1 MLSKNII
8 TYGCRL
14 NIYESEVMQ
23 KHLEKANLK
32 NYILFNS
39 CSVTNEAKKK
49 VIDDIRKFKKKYPNK
64 KIIVTGCASQIDS
77 KTFLSMSEVDH
88 VIGNKEKMEFETF
101 LKISNEK
108 IANKISDI
116 MELKTIAPQFIESFE
131 NHSRA
136 FIQIQNGCDHRC
148 TFCTIP
154 YGRGNSRSLPINN
167 IIEQIKMLNE
177 KGFNEIILTGVGND
191 NDIKTLPIIEG
202 QLPVEISKR
211 ALNAVS
217 LSGEDVVIF
226 DTAGRT
232 QIDQQ
237 MMMELKQLENE
248 IQPHEIVLVA
258 DSLTGQDAVNIAQEF
273 QKTVNL
279 SSIILTRIDGD
290 GKGGAALSMKAVTGC
305 PIKFLATGEK
315 IDQLEAFHPDRIA
328 NRILGMGDVVS
339 LVEKVAED
347 LEQEKIEKIEEDIKK
362 GSFTFD
368 TYLQQIRQ
376 MKKVGGMSGVLS
388 MMPGVSKMK
397 KQIDESNLDES
408 LLSKQEA
415 IILSMTQKE
424 RDNPKIIGGSRKK
437 RIANGSGTDIS
448 MVNKLLK
455 QHKMMTNV
463 MKKMSKGGRGAL
475 QGLDGIPPD
484 LLNNLK

>member
-1 MLSKNII
+1 MFENLTDKIESAFSFFNKITRLDEKQADEGLRKIRQALLESDVALSVTKKFIEDVKPKIIGQEVLKSVTPGQMIIKIVNDELIKVLGSEKSELNLGNVPPIKILVVGLQGSGKTTSTAKLGHFLQKKLSKKV
-8 TYGCRL
+8 L
-14 NIYESEVMQ
+14 MASLDIYRPAAQQQLEV
-23 KHLEKANLK
+23 LG
-32 NYILFNS
+32 
-39 CSVTNEAKKK
+39 T
-49 VIDDIRKFKKKYPNK
+49 
-64 KIIVTGCASQIDS
+64 
-77 KTFLSMSEVDH
+77 
-88 VIGNKEKMEFETF
+88 
-101 LKISNEK
+101 
-108 IANKISDI
+108 
-116 MELKTIAPQFIESFE
+116 
-131 NHSRA
+131 
-136 FIQIQNGCDHRC
+136 
-148 TFCTIP
+148 
-154 YGRGNSRSLPINN
+154 
-167 IIEQIKMLNE
+167 
-177 KGFNEIILTGVGND
+177 D
-191 NDIKTLPIIEG
+191 NDIKTLPIMDG
-202 QLPVEISKR
+202 QLPIEISKR

-237 MMMELKQLENE
+237 MMMELRQLENE
-248 IQPHEIVLVA
+248 IQPHEIILVA

-315 IDQLEAFHPDRIA
+315 IDQLETFHPDRIA

-347 LEQEKIEKIEEDIKK
+347 LEQEKIEKIEEDLKK

-388 MMPGVSKMK
+388 MMPGVSKIK

-408 LLSKQEA
+408 LLNKQEA
-415 IILSMTQKE
+415 IILSMTQNE

-484 LLNNLK
+484 FLNNLK

>member
-1 MLSKNII
+1 MFENLTDKIESAFSFFNKI
-8 TYGCRL
+8 TRL
-14 NIYESEVMQ
+14 DEKQADEGLRKIRQALLESDVA
-23 KHLEKANLK
+23 L
-32 NYILFNS
+32 
-39 CSVTNEAKKK
+39 SVTKKFIEDVKPKIIGQEVLKSVTPGQMIIKIVNDELINVLGSEKSDLNLENVPPVKILVVGLQGSGKTTSTAKLAHFLQKKLTKK
-49 VIDDIRKFKKKYPNK
+49 VLMTSLDIYRPAAQQQLQ
-64 KIIVTGCASQIDS
+64 V
-77 KTFLSMSEVDH
+77 L
-88 VIGNKEKMEFETF
+88 
-101 LKISNEK
+101 
-108 IANKISDI
+108 
-116 MELKTIAPQFIESFE
+116 
-131 NHSRA
+131 
-136 FIQIQNGCDHRC
+136 
-148 TFCTIP
+148 
-154 YGRGNSRSLPINN
+154 
-167 IIEQIKMLNE
+167 
-177 KGFNEIILTGVGND
+177 GND

-408 LLSKQEA
+408 LLNKQEA

>member
-1 MLSKNII
+1 MFENLTDKIESAFSFFNKITRLDEKQADEGLRKIRQALLESDVALSVTKKFIEDVKPKIIGQEVLKSVTPGQMIIKIVNDELINVLGSEKSDLNLENVPPVKILVVGLQGSGKTTTTAKLAHFLQKKLSKKVLM
-8 TYGCRL
+8 TSL
-14 NIYESEVMQ
+14 DIYRPAAQQQLQV
-23 KHLEKANLK
+23 L
-32 NYILFNS
+32 
-39 CSVTNEAKKK
+39 
-49 VIDDIRKFKKKYPNK
+49 
-64 KIIVTGCASQIDS
+64 
-77 KTFLSMSEVDH
+77 
-88 VIGNKEKMEFETF
+88 
-101 LKISNEK
+101 
-108 IANKISDI
+108 
-116 MELKTIAPQFIESFE
+116 
-131 NHSRA
+131 
-136 FIQIQNGCDHRC
+136 
-148 TFCTIP
+148 
-154 YGRGNSRSLPINN
+154 
-167 IIEQIKMLNE
+167 
-177 KGFNEIILTGVGND
+177 GND
-191 NDIKTLPIIEG
+191 NDIKTLPIVEG

-248 IQPHEIVLVA
+248 IQPHEIILVA

-408 LLSKQEA
+408 LLNKQEA

>member
-1 MLSKNII
+1 MFENLTDKIESAFTFFNKITRLDEKQADEGLRKIRQALLESDVALSVTKKLIEDVKPKIVGQEVLKSVTPGQMIIKIVNDELTRILGSEKSDLNLSNVPPIKILVIGLQGSGKTTTTAKLAYYLQKKLSKKVLM
-8 TYGCRL
+8 TSLDVYRPAA
-14 NIYESEVMQ
+14 Q
-23 KHLEKANLK
+23 KQLE
-32 NYILFNS
+32 IL
-39 CSVTNEAKKK
+39 
-49 VIDDIRKFKKKYPNK
+49 
-64 KIIVTGCASQIDS
+64 
-77 KTFLSMSEVDH
+77 
-88 VIGNKEKMEFETF
+88 
-101 LKISNEK
+101 
-108 IANKISDI
+108 
-116 MELKTIAPQFIESFE
+116 
-131 NHSRA
+131 
-136 FIQIQNGCDHRC
+136 
-148 TFCTIP
+148 
-154 YGRGNSRSLPINN
+154 
-167 IIEQIKMLNE
+167 
-177 KGFNEIILTGVGND
+177 GND
-191 NDIKTLPIIEG
+191 NQIKTLPIIEG
-202 QLPVEISKR
+202 QMPLEISKR

-217 LSGEDVVIF
+217 LTGDDVVIF

-237 MMMELKQLENE
+237 MMIELKQLESE
-248 IQPHEIVLVA
+248 IQPHEIILVA

-273 QKTVNL
+273 QQTVNL

-315 IDQLEAFHPDRIA
+315 INELETFYPDRIA

-339 LVEKVAED
+339 LVEKVAEN
-347 LEQEKIEKIEEDIKK
+347 LEQEKINEIEEDLKK
-362 GSFTFD
+362 GSFTFN

-397 KQIDESNLDES
+397 KQIDDANLDES
-408 LLSKQEA
+408 LLNKQEA
-415 IILSMTQKE
+415 IILSMTHYE

-455 QHKMMTNV
+455 QHKMMTTM

-475 QGLDGIPPD
+475 QGMDGIPPD

>member
-1 MLSKNII
+1 MFENLTDKIESAFTFFNKITRLDENQADEGLRKIRQALLESDVALSVTKKFIDDVKPKIIGQEVLKSVTPGQMIIKIVNDELIKILGSEKSELNLGNVPPIKILVVGLQGSGKTTSTAKLAHFLQKKLSKKVLM
-8 TYGCRL
+8 TSL
-14 NIYESEVMQ
+14 DIYRPAAQQQLQV
-23 KHLEKANLK
+23 L
-32 NYILFNS
+32 
-39 CSVTNEAKKK
+39 
-49 VIDDIRKFKKKYPNK
+49 
-64 KIIVTGCASQIDS
+64 
-77 KTFLSMSEVDH
+77 
-88 VIGNKEKMEFETF
+88 
-101 LKISNEK
+101 
-108 IANKISDI
+108 
-116 MELKTIAPQFIESFE
+116 
-131 NHSRA
+131 
-136 FIQIQNGCDHRC
+136 
-148 TFCTIP
+148 
-154 YGRGNSRSLPINN
+154 
-167 IIEQIKMLNE
+167 
-177 KGFNEIILTGVGND
+177 GND
-191 NDIKTLPIIEG
+191 NDIKTLPIVEG

-248 IQPHEIVLVA
+248 IQPHEIILVA

-408 LLSKQEA
+408 LLNKQEA

>member
-1 MLSKNII
+1 MFENLTDKIESAFSFFNKI
-8 TYGCRL
+8 TRL
-14 NIYESEVMQ
+14 DEKQADEGLRKIRQALLESDVA
-23 KHLEKANLK
+23 L
-32 NYILFNS
+32 
-39 CSVTNEAKKK
+39 SVTKKFIEDVKPKIIGQEVLKSITPGQMIIKIVNDELINVLGSEKSDLNLENVPPVKILVVGLQGSGKTTSTAKLAHFLQKKLTKK
-49 VIDDIRKFKKKYPNK
+49 VLMTSLDIYRPAAQQQLQ
-64 KIIVTGCASQIDS
+64 V
-77 KTFLSMSEVDH
+77 L
-88 VIGNKEKMEFETF
+88 
-101 LKISNEK
+101 
-108 IANKISDI
+108 
-116 MELKTIAPQFIESFE
+116 
-131 NHSRA
+131 
-136 FIQIQNGCDHRC
+136 
-148 TFCTIP
+148 
-154 YGRGNSRSLPINN
+154 
-167 IIEQIKMLNE
+167 
-177 KGFNEIILTGVGND
+177 GND

-248 IQPHEIVLVA
+248 IRPHEIILVA

-315 IDQLEAFHPDRIA
+315 IDQLETFHPDRIA

-347 LEQEKIEKIEEDIKK
+347 LEQEKIEKIEDDIKK

-408 LLSKQEA
+408 LLNKQEA

>member
-1 MLSKNII
+1 MFENLTDKIESAFSFFNKITRLDEKQADEGLRKIRQALLESDVALSVTKKFIEDVKPKIIGQEVLKSVTPGQMIIKIVNDELINVLGSEKSDLNLENVPPVKILVVGLQGSGKTTSTAKLAHFLQKKLSKKVLM
-8 TYGCRL
+8 TSL
-14 NIYESEVMQ
+14 DIYRPAAQQQLQV
-23 KHLEKANLK
+23 L
-32 NYILFNS
+32 
-39 CSVTNEAKKK
+39 
-49 VIDDIRKFKKKYPNK
+49 
-64 KIIVTGCASQIDS
+64 
-77 KTFLSMSEVDH
+77 
-88 VIGNKEKMEFETF
+88 
-101 LKISNEK
+101 
-108 IANKISDI
+108 
-116 MELKTIAPQFIESFE
+116 
-131 NHSRA
+131 
-136 FIQIQNGCDHRC
+136 
-148 TFCTIP
+148 
-154 YGRGNSRSLPINN
+154 
-167 IIEQIKMLNE
+167 
-177 KGFNEIILTGVGND
+177 GND
-191 NDIKTLPIIEG
+191 NDIKTLPIVEG

-248 IQPHEIVLVA
+248 IQPHEIILVA

-397 KQIDESNLDES
+397 KQIDEANLDES
-408 LLSKQEA
+408 LLNKQEA

>member
-1 MLSKNII
+1 MFENLTDKIESVFSFFNKITRLDEKQADEGLRKIRQALLESDVALSVTKKFIEDVKPKIIGQEVLKSVTPGQMIIKIVNDELIKVLGSEKSELNLGNVPPIKILVVGLQGSGKTTSTAKLAHFLQKKLSKKVLM
-8 TYGCRL
+8 TSL
-14 NIYESEVMQ
+14 DIYRPAAQQQLQV
-23 KHLEKANLK
+23 L
-32 NYILFNS
+32 
-39 CSVTNEAKKK
+39 
-49 VIDDIRKFKKKYPNK
+49 
-64 KIIVTGCASQIDS
+64 
-77 KTFLSMSEVDH
+77 
-88 VIGNKEKMEFETF
+88 
-101 LKISNEK
+101 
-108 IANKISDI
+108 
-116 MELKTIAPQFIESFE
+116 
-131 NHSRA
+131 
-136 FIQIQNGCDHRC
+136 
-148 TFCTIP
+148 
-154 YGRGNSRSLPINN
+154 
-167 IIEQIKMLNE
+167 
-177 KGFNEIILTGVGND
+177 GND

-315 IDQLEAFHPDRIA
+315 IDQLEAFHPNRIA

-397 KQIDESNLDES
+397 KQIDEANLDES
-408 LLSKQEA
+408 LLNKQEA

>member
-1 MLSKNII
+1 MFENLTDKIESAFSFFNKITRLDEKQADEGLRKIRQALLESDVALSVTKKFIEDVKPKIIGQEVLKSVTPGQMIIKIVNDELIKVLGSEKSELNLGNVPPIKILVVGLQGSGKTTSTAKLAHFLQKKLSKKVLM
-8 TYGCRL
+8 TSL
-14 NIYESEVMQ
+14 DIYRPAAQQQLQV
-23 KHLEKANLK
+23 L
-32 NYILFNS
+32 
-39 CSVTNEAKKK
+39 
-49 VIDDIRKFKKKYPNK
+49 
-64 KIIVTGCASQIDS
+64 
-77 KTFLSMSEVDH
+77 
-88 VIGNKEKMEFETF
+88 
-101 LKISNEK
+101 
-108 IANKISDI
+108 
-116 MELKTIAPQFIESFE
+116 
-131 NHSRA
+131 
-136 FIQIQNGCDHRC
+136 
-148 TFCTIP
+148 
-154 YGRGNSRSLPINN
+154 
-167 IIEQIKMLNE
+167 
-177 KGFNEIILTGVGND
+177 GND

-202 QLPVEISKR
+202 QLPLEISKR

-408 LLSKQEA
+408 LLNKQEA

>member
-1 MLSKNII
+1 MFENLTDKIESAFSFFNKITRLDEKQADEGLRKIRQALLESDVALSVTKKFIEDVKPKIIGQEVLKSVTPGQMIIKIVNDELINVLGSEKSDLNLGNVPPIKILVVGLQGSGKTTSTAKLAHYLQQKLSKKVLM
-8 TYGCRL
+8 TSL
-14 NIYESEVMQ
+14 DIYRPAAQQQLQV
-23 KHLEKANLK
+23 L
-32 NYILFNS
+32 
-39 CSVTNEAKKK
+39 
-49 VIDDIRKFKKKYPNK
+49 
-64 KIIVTGCASQIDS
+64 
-77 KTFLSMSEVDH
+77 
-88 VIGNKEKMEFETF
+88 
-101 LKISNEK
+101 
-108 IANKISDI
+108 
-116 MELKTIAPQFIESFE
+116 
-131 NHSRA
+131 
-136 FIQIQNGCDHRC
+136 
-148 TFCTIP
+148 
-154 YGRGNSRSLPINN
+154 
-167 IIEQIKMLNE
+167 
-177 KGFNEIILTGVGND
+177 GND
-191 NDIKTLPIIEG
+191 NDIKTLPIVEG

-408 LLSKQEA
+408 LLNKQEA

>member
-1 MLSKNII
+1 MFENLTDKIESAFSFFNKITRLDEKQADEGLRKIRQALLESDVALSVTKKFIEDVKPKIIGQEVLKSVTPGQMIIKIVNDELINVLGSEKSDLNLENVPPVKILVVGLQGSGKTTSTAKVAHFLQKKLSKKVLM
-8 TYGCRL
+8 TSL
-14 NIYESEVMQ
+14 DIYRPAAQQQLQV
-23 KHLEKANLK
+23 L
-32 NYILFNS
+32 
-39 CSVTNEAKKK
+39 
-49 VIDDIRKFKKKYPNK
+49 
-64 KIIVTGCASQIDS
+64 
-77 KTFLSMSEVDH
+77 
-88 VIGNKEKMEFETF
+88 
-101 LKISNEK
+101 
-108 IANKISDI
+108 
-116 MELKTIAPQFIESFE
+116 
-131 NHSRA
+131 
-136 FIQIQNGCDHRC
+136 
-148 TFCTIP
+148 
-154 YGRGNSRSLPINN
+154 
-167 IIEQIKMLNE
+167 
-177 KGFNEIILTGVGND
+177 GND

-248 IQPHEIVLVA
+248 IQPHEIILVA

-315 IDQLEAFHPDRIA
+315 IDRLEAFHPDRIA

-362 GSFTFD
+362 GSFTFG

-408 LLSKQEA
+408 LLNKQEA

-463 MKKMSKGGRGAL
+463 MKKMSKGGREAL

>member
-1 MLSKNII
+1 MFENLTDKIESAFSFFNKITRLDEKQADEGLRKIRQALLESDVALAVTKKFIEDVRPKVIGQEVLKSVTPGQMIIKIVNDELIKVLGSEKSDLNLSNVPPVKILVIGLQGSGKTTTTAKLAYYLQKKLSKKVLM
-8 TYGCRL
+8 TSL
-14 NIYESEVMQ
+14 DIYRPAAQ
-23 KHLEKANLK
+23 KQLE
-32 NYILFNS
+32 IL
-39 CSVTNEAKKK
+39 
-49 VIDDIRKFKKKYPNK
+49 
-64 KIIVTGCASQIDS
+64 
-77 KTFLSMSEVDH
+77 
-88 VIGNKEKMEFETF
+88 
-101 LKISNEK
+101 
-108 IANKISDI
+108 
-116 MELKTIAPQFIESFE
+116 
-131 NHSRA
+131 
-136 FIQIQNGCDHRC
+136 
-148 TFCTIP
+148 
-154 YGRGNSRSLPINN
+154 
-167 IIEQIKMLNE
+167 
-177 KGFNEIILTGVGND
+177 GND
-191 NDIKTLPIIEG
+191 NQIKTLPIMEG
-202 QLPVEISKR
+202 QLPIEISKR

-217 LSGEDVVIF
+217 LSGEDVIIF

-248 IQPHEIVLVA
+248 VQPHEIILVA
-258 DSLTGQDAVNIAQEF
+258 DSLTGQDAVNIAKEF
-273 QKTVNL
+273 KDTVKL

-305 PIKFLATGEK
+305 PIKFLANGEK
-315 IDQLEAFHPDRIA
+315 INQLEAFHPDRIA

-347 LEQEKIEKIEEDIKK
+347 LEQEKIQKIEDDLKK

-368 TYLQQIRQ
+368 AYLQQIRQ

-408 LLSKQEA
+408 LLNKQEA
-415 IILSMTQKE
+415 IILAMTPNE

-475 QGLDGIPPD
+475 QGLDGIPPE

>member
-1 MLSKNII
+1 MFENLTDKIESAFSFFNKI
-8 TYGCRL
+8 TRL
-14 NIYESEVMQ
+14 DEKQADEGLRKIRQALLESDVA
-23 KHLEKANLK
+23 L
-32 NYILFNS
+32 
-39 CSVTNEAKKK
+39 SVTKKFIEDVKPKIIGQEVLKSVTPGQMIIKIVNDELINVLGSEKSDLNLENVPPVKILVVGLQGSGKTTSTAKLAHFLQKKLTKK
-49 VIDDIRKFKKKYPNK
+49 VLMTSLDIYRPAAQQQLQ
-64 KIIVTGCASQIDS
+64 VLGS
-77 KTFLSMSEVDH
+77 
-88 VIGNKEKMEFETF
+88 
-101 LKISNEK
+101 
-108 IANKISDI
+108 
-116 MELKTIAPQFIESFE
+116 
-131 NHSRA
+131 
-136 FIQIQNGCDHRC
+136 
-148 TFCTIP
+148 
-154 YGRGNSRSLPINN
+154 
-167 IIEQIKMLNE
+167 
-177 KGFNEIILTGVGND
+177 D

-248 IQPHEIVLVA
+248 IQPHEIILVA

-408 LLSKQEA
+408 LLNKQEA
-415 IILSMTQKE
+415 IILAMTQKE

>member
-1 MLSKNII
+1 MFENLTDKIESAFTFFNKITRLDEKQADEGLRKIRQALLESDVALSVTKKFIEDVKPKIVGQEVLKSVTPGQMIIKIVNDELTRILGSEKSDLNLSNVPPIKILVIGLQGSGKTTTTAKLAYYLQKKLSKKVLM
-8 TYGCRL
+8 TSLDVYRPAA
-14 NIYESEVMQ
+14 Q
-23 KHLEKANLK
+23 KQLE
-32 NYILFNS
+32 IL
-39 CSVTNEAKKK
+39 
-49 VIDDIRKFKKKYPNK
+49 
-64 KIIVTGCASQIDS
+64 
-77 KTFLSMSEVDH
+77 
-88 VIGNKEKMEFETF
+88 
-101 LKISNEK
+101 
-108 IANKISDI
+108 
-116 MELKTIAPQFIESFE
+116 
-131 NHSRA
+131 
-136 FIQIQNGCDHRC
+136 
-148 TFCTIP
+148 
-154 YGRGNSRSLPINN
+154 
-167 IIEQIKMLNE
+167 
-177 KGFNEIILTGVGND
+177 GND
-191 NDIKTLPIIEG
+191 NQIKTLPIIEG
-202 QLPVEISKR
+202 QMPLEISKR

-217 LSGEDVVIF
+217 LTGDDVVIF

-237 MMMELKQLENE
+237 MMIELKQLESE
-248 IQPHEIVLVA
+248 IQPHEIILVA

-315 IDQLEAFHPDRIA
+315 INELETFYPDRIA

-339 LVEKVAED
+339 LVEKVAEN
-347 LEQEKIEKIEEDIKK
+347 LEQEKINEIEEDLKK
-362 GSFTFD
+362 GSFTFN

-397 KQIDESNLDES
+397 KQIDDANLDES
-408 LLSKQEA
+408 LLNKQEA
-415 IILSMTQKE
+415 IILSMTHYE

-455 QHKMMTNV
+455 QHKMMTTM

-475 QGLDGIPPD
+475 QGMDGIPPD

>member
-1 MLSKNII
+1 MFENLTDKIESAFSFFNKITRLDEKQADEGLRKIRQALLESDVALSVTKKFIEDVKPKIIGQEVLKSVTPGQMIIKIVNDELINVLGSEKSDLNLGNVPPIKILVVGLQGSGKTTSTAKLAHFLQKKLSKKVLM
-8 TYGCRL
+8 TSL
-14 NIYESEVMQ
+14 DIYRPAAQQQLQV
-23 KHLEKANLK
+23 L
-32 NYILFNS
+32 
-39 CSVTNEAKKK
+39 
-49 VIDDIRKFKKKYPNK
+49 
-64 KIIVTGCASQIDS
+64 
-77 KTFLSMSEVDH
+77 
-88 VIGNKEKMEFETF
+88 
-101 LKISNEK
+101 
-108 IANKISDI
+108 
-116 MELKTIAPQFIESFE
+116 
-131 NHSRA
+131 
-136 FIQIQNGCDHRC
+136 
-148 TFCTIP
+148 
-154 YGRGNSRSLPINN
+154 
-167 IIEQIKMLNE
+167 
-177 KGFNEIILTGVGND
+177 GND

-202 QLPVEISKR
+202 QLPLEISKR

-408 LLSKQEA
+408 LLNKQEA

-484 LLNNLK
+484 FLNNLK

>member
-1 MLSKNII
+1 MFENLTSRIESAFSFFNKI
-8 TYGCRL
+8 TRL
-14 NIYESEVMQ
+14 DEKQADEGLRKIRQALLESDVA
-23 KHLEKANLK
+23 L
-32 NYILFNS
+32 
-39 CSVTNEAKKK
+39 SVTKN
-49 VIDDIRKFKKKYPNK
+49 
-64 KIIVTGCASQIDS
+64 
-77 KTFLSMSEVDH
+77 
-88 VIGNKEKMEFETF
+88 
-101 LKISNEK
+101 
-108 IANKISDI
+108 
-116 MELKTIAPQFIESFE
+116 FIESVKPKIVGQEVLKSVTPGQMIVKIVYDELVQVLGSEVSNLNLNNVPPIKILVVGLQGSGKTTSSAKLGFYLQKKLSKKVLMASLDIYRPAAQKQLEVLGE
-131 NHSRA
+131 N
-136 FIQIQNGCDHRC
+136 
-148 TFCTIP
+148 
-154 YGRGNSRSLPINN
+154 
-167 IIEQIKMLNE
+167 NE
-177 KGFNEIILTGVGND
+177 
-191 NDIKTLPIIEG
+191 IKTLPIIEG
-202 QLPVEISKR
+202 QLPSEISRR
-211 ALNAVS
+211 AINAVS

-237 MMMELKQLENE
+237 MMMELKQLEHE
-248 IQPHEIVLVA
+248 IQPHEIILVA

-273 QKTVNL
+273 QKTVKL

-315 IDQLEAFHPDRIA
+315 IDQLEIFHPDRIA

-347 LEQEKIEKIEEDIKK
+347 LEQEKVAQIEEDLKK

-376 MKKVGGMSGVLS
+376 MKKVGGMSGVMS
-388 MMPGVSKMK
+388 MLPGIGKMK
-397 KQIDESNLDES
+397 QRIEESNIDES
-408 LLSKQEA
+408 LLNKQEA
-415 IILSMTQKE
+415 IILSMTPHE
-424 RDNPKIIGGSRKK
+424 RENPKVIGGSRKK

-463 MKKMSKGGRGAL
+463 MKRMSKGGRGGL
-475 QGLDGIPPD
+475 EGLDGIPPE

>member
-1 MLSKNII
+1 MFENLTDKIESAFSFFNKITRLDEKQADEGLRKIRQALLESDVALSVTKKFIEDVKPKIIGQEVLKSVTPGQMIIKIVNDELIKVLGSEKSDLNLGNVPPVKILVVGLQGSGKTTSTAKLANFLQKKLSKKVLM
-8 TYGCRL
+8 TSL
-14 NIYESEVMQ
+14 DIYRPAAQQQLEV
-23 KHLEKANLK
+23 L
-32 NYILFNS
+32 
-39 CSVTNEAKKK
+39 
-49 VIDDIRKFKKKYPNK
+49 
-64 KIIVTGCASQIDS
+64 
-77 KTFLSMSEVDH
+77 
-88 VIGNKEKMEFETF
+88 
-101 LKISNEK
+101 
-108 IANKISDI
+108 
-116 MELKTIAPQFIESFE
+116 
-131 NHSRA
+131 
-136 FIQIQNGCDHRC
+136 
-148 TFCTIP
+148 
-154 YGRGNSRSLPINN
+154 
-167 IIEQIKMLNE
+167 
-177 KGFNEIILTGVGND
+177 GND
-191 NDIKTLPIIEG
+191 NEIKTLPIIEG
-202 QLPVEISKR
+202 QLPIEISKR

-237 MMMELKQLENE
+237 MMIELKQLENE
-248 IQPHEIVLVA
+248 IQPHEIILVA
-258 DSLTGQDAVNIAQEF
+258 DSLTGQDAVNIASEF

-347 LEQEKIEKIEEDIKK
+347 LEQEKIEKIEEDLKK
-362 GSFTFD
+362 GSFTFN

-397 KQIDESNLDES
+397 KQIDEANLDES
-408 LLSKQEA
+408 LLNKQEA
-415 IILSMTQKE
+415 IILSMTPNE

-484 LLNNLK
+484 FLNNLK

>member
-1 MLSKNII
+1 MFENLTDKIESAFSFFNKITRLDEKQADEGLRKIRQALLESDVALSVTKKFIEDVKPKIIGQEVLKSVTPGQMIIKIVNDELIKVLGSEKSELNLGNVPPIKILVVGLQGSGKTTSTAKLAHFLQKKLSKKVLM
-8 TYGCRL
+8 TSL
-14 NIYESEVMQ
+14 DIYRPAAQQQLQV
-23 KHLEKANLK
+23 L
-32 NYILFNS
+32 
-39 CSVTNEAKKK
+39 
-49 VIDDIRKFKKKYPNK
+49 
-64 KIIVTGCASQIDS
+64 
-77 KTFLSMSEVDH
+77 
-88 VIGNKEKMEFETF
+88 
-101 LKISNEK
+101 
-108 IANKISDI
+108 
-116 MELKTIAPQFIESFE
+116 
-131 NHSRA
+131 
-136 FIQIQNGCDHRC
+136 
-148 TFCTIP
+148 
-154 YGRGNSRSLPINN
+154 
-167 IIEQIKMLNE
+167 
-177 KGFNEIILTGVGND
+177 GND
-191 NDIKTLPIIEG
+191 NDIKTLPIVEG

-408 LLSKQEA
+408 LLNKQEA

>member
-1 MLSKNII
+1 MFENLTDKIESAFSFFNKITRLDEKQADEGLRKIRQALLESDVALSVTKKFIEDVKPKIIGQEVLKSVTPGQMIIKIVNDELINVLGSEKSDLNLENVPPVKILVVGLQGSGKTTSTAKLGHFLQKKLSKKV
-8 TYGCRL
+8 L
-14 NIYESEVMQ
+14 MASLDIYRPAAQQQLEV
-23 KHLEKANLK
+23 LG
-32 NYILFNS
+32 
-39 CSVTNEAKKK
+39 TN
-49 VIDDIRKFKKKYPNK
+49 
-64 KIIVTGCASQIDS
+64 
-77 KTFLSMSEVDH
+77 
-88 VIGNKEKMEFETF
+88 
-101 LKISNEK
+101 
-108 IANKISDI
+108 
-116 MELKTIAPQFIESFE
+116 
-131 NHSRA
+131 
-136 FIQIQNGCDHRC
+136 
-148 TFCTIP
+148 
-154 YGRGNSRSLPINN
+154 
-167 IIEQIKMLNE
+167 
-177 KGFNEIILTGVGND
+177 
-191 NDIKTLPIIEG
+191 NDIKTLPIMDG
-202 QLPVEISKR
+202 QLPIEISKR

-237 MMMELKQLENE
+237 MMMELRQLENE
-248 IQPHEIVLVA
+248 IQPHEIILVA

-315 IDQLEAFHPDRIA
+315 IDQLETFHPDRIA

-347 LEQEKIEKIEEDIKK
+347 LEQEKIEKIEEDLKK

-388 MMPGVSKMK
+388 MMPGVSKIK

-408 LLSKQEA
+408 LLNKQEA
-415 IILSMTQKE
+415 IILSMTQNE

-484 LLNNLK
+484 FLNNLK

>member
-1 MLSKNII
+1 MFENLTDKIESAFTFFNKITRLDEKQADEGLRKIRQALLESDVALSVTKKFIDDVKPKIIGQEVLKSVTPGQMIIKIVNDELIKILGSEKSELNLENVPPVKILVVGLQGSGKTTSTAKLANFLQKKLSKKVLM
-8 TYGCRL
+8 TSL
-14 NIYESEVMQ
+14 DIYRPAAQQQLEV
-23 KHLEKANLK
+23 L
-32 NYILFNS
+32 
-39 CSVTNEAKKK
+39 
-49 VIDDIRKFKKKYPNK
+49 
-64 KIIVTGCASQIDS
+64 
-77 KTFLSMSEVDH
+77 
-88 VIGNKEKMEFETF
+88 
-101 LKISNEK
+101 
-108 IANKISDI
+108 
-116 MELKTIAPQFIESFE
+116 
-131 NHSRA
+131 
-136 FIQIQNGCDHRC
+136 
-148 TFCTIP
+148 
-154 YGRGNSRSLPINN
+154 
-167 IIEQIKMLNE
+167 
-177 KGFNEIILTGVGND
+177 GND

-211 ALNAVS
+211 AMNAVS
-217 LSGEDVVIF
+217 LSGEDIVIF

-248 IQPHEIVLVA
+248 IKPHEIILVA

-315 IDQLEAFHPDRIA
+315 IDQLETFHPDRIA

-347 LEQEKIEKIEEDIKK
+347 LEQDKVEKIEEDLKK

-408 LLSKQEA
+408 LLNKQEA
-415 IILSMTQKE
+415 IILSMTPSE
-424 RDNPKIIGGSRKK
+424 RVNPKIIGGSRKK